1 MAHRLTDTI
10 SFVGAQPHERIST
23 WLAACDL
30 LALPSWNEGMP
41 NVVLEALASG
51 RRVVATRVGGIPE
64 VVTDELGILV
74 PPRDVSALTRAL
86 ETALATQY
94 DPLAISAALNRP
106 DWDGSARLLH
116 ESLLSALGSRATRE
130 AA

>member
-1 MAHRLTDTI
+1 M
-10 SFVGAQPHERIST
+10 
-23 WLAACDL
+23 
-30 LALPSWNEGMP
+30 
-41 NVVLEALASG
+41 
-51 RRVVATRVGGIPE
+51 
-64 VVTDELGILV
+64 VTDELGILV

-86 ETALATQY
+86 ETALGTQY